1 MVLTFLF
8 LGMGPQEIFVLVVLG
23 LILFGRRL
31 PEVGRS
37 LGKSFVQFKAGL
49 QDMQAELKEM
59 DRMTD
64 AAARQD
70 ILKKNSEVED
80 LGIPRDDV
88 EVESP
93 GADEPEGDA
102 AEMAADEHQDRRE
115 PEAQ

>member
-70 ILKKNSEVED
+70 ILKKNSETND
-80 LGIPRDDV
+80 AGIPRDD
-88 EVESP
+88 S
-93 GADEPEGDA
+93 EPEASDDVATETNA

-115 PEAQ
+115 PEA

>member
-49 QDMQAELKEM
+49 QDMQMELKEM

-70 ILKKNSEVED
+70 VLKKNSEAND
-80 LGIPRDDV
+80 TGIPRDEAEAETV
-88 EVESP
+88 EP
-93 GADEPEGDA
+93 AEPESKA
-102 AEMAADEHQDRRE
+102 AEMAVDEHQDRRE
-115 PEAQ
+115 PED